1 MAQVVET
8 LGVPCARRA
17 ARPRS
22 LRLTR
27 SEAYR
32 LSGLLGVVV
41 LLHVVGWGL
50 FAYFTVTHPH
60 LGVFAGG
67 GVLAYTFGLRHAF
80 DPDHIAAI
88 DDTTRFMLAKGRQ
101 PLGVGFFFSL
111 GHSTVV
117 LALTGVVAFAAGK
130 LSTHAIDSAH
140 SVGAVVGASVSGTFL
155 YLVGALNLVIL
166 LGIAKTWRA
175 MKTGRYHREELEE
188 LLLQRGLM
196 NRIFGGRYRK
206 MIDKSW
212 HMYPVGFLFGL
223 GFDTASEIG
232 LLAIAGKAAA
242 DGGLPPIALLSL
254 PIIFAAGMALMDTLD
269 GAFMCKAYDWAFT
282 NPLRRVYY
290 NLTTTGLSVAVA
302 LLIGTVELV
311 GVLAHEFGL
320 HGQPWATVTAVSN
333 RFDVLGYVIVG
344 MFVVAWL
351 ASVAYW
357 RFRGLERR
365 YGHLVAE

>member
-1 MAQVVET
+1 MAQISV
-8 LGVPCARRA
+8 A
-17 ARPRS
+17 APAACPTRRPRA
-22 LRLTR
+22 LRFTR

-32 LSGLLGVVV
+32 LSGLLGVVA
-41 LLHVVGWGL
+41 LLHVVGWGA
-50 FAYFTVTHPH
+50 FAYYTATHPH
-60 LGVFAGG
+60 LGVFAGA

-101 PLGVGFFFSL
+101 PLGIGLFFSL

-130 LSTHAIDSAH
+130 LSTHAVASAH
-140 SVGAVVGASVSGTFL
+140 SVGAVIGASVSGSFL

-166 LGIAKTWRA
+166 LGIARTWRA
-175 MKTGRYHREELEE
+175 MKTGCYRRQELED

-196 NRIFGGRYRK
+196 NRIFGGRYRTL
-206 MIDKSW
+206 IDKSW

-242 DGGLPPIALLSL
+242 DGGLPPVALLSL
-254 PIIFAAGMALMDTLD
+254 PVIFAAGMALMDTLD

-311 GVLAHEFGL
+311 GVLAHEFSL
-320 HGQPWATVTAVSN
+320 HGQPWAAVSAVSN

-344 MFVVAWL
+344 MFVAAWAL
-351 ASVAYW
+351 SVAYW
-357 RFRGLERR
+357 RVRGIERR
-365 YGHLVAE
+365 YGHMVTE